1 MRRLHIFTT
10 VFMLAACATLAGMNN
25 AGFETGDFTGWQFF
39 GQGWRISNYGRD
51 SHRGIWGAVNDI
63 VTNNVADEYRV
74 IAQEVKVSEA
84 KTYTCGAWV
93 RAVCMEAGEAFLEVQ
108 FLSKQG
114 EVLSQHNS
122 AHITNSQEFTY
133 LSISNMVAPE
143 RSALAGIRG
152 VVHILGTPER
162 DTDFLIFDSFDFRAQ
177 R

>member
-1 MRRLHIFTT
+1 
-10 VFMLAACATLAGMNN
+10 MLAALLTTAACAALAGGLNN

-74 IAQEVKVSEA
+74 ITQETKVTEG
-84 KTYTCGAWV
+84 KTYSCGAWV
-93 RAVCMEAGEAFLEVQ
+93 RTVCIEAAECFLEVQ
-108 FLSKQG
+108 FLTKQG
-114 EVLSQHNS
+114 EVLAQHNS
-122 AHITNSQEFTY
+122 PRITNSQEFTY

-143 RSALAGIRG
+143 RSARAGVRG
-152 VVHILGTPER
+152 VVHVLGTPVQN
-162 DTDFLIFDSFDFRAQ
+162 TDFLIFDSFDFRAQ